1 MIDEVEVPESVYNS
15 NAIENSTLT
24 LEETERILLE
34 QVLSRNVS
42 VREIFEA
49 KNLARVTEYKRT
61 KAKDSELSK
70 DLILLL
76 HQMLIGGINDDI
88 AGRFREQG
96 EYVRVGT
103 HIAPAP
109 EHVERMIDEILVEYS
124 SDLGSYCLDKIARF
138 HLDFETIHPFCD
150 GNGRLG
156 RVLINFQL
164 IQLGLPRLII
174 RNSEKERYYQ
184 AFRDYE
190 GRQVTRTMEDILAL
204 ALVESLHKRLSYLQ
218 GEAII
223 RLSDYIKQ
231 HGLSAPA
238 VTNAARRQTIPAF
251 REKGVWKIGEGVR
264 SMNNS
269 NAVRSSRDGD
279 QFHYLWAARRCLR
292 LLSPTDDL
300 VAISIEEPSARET
313 RLGESLEAGVDQID
327 VGEYYGSENLQEA
340 TLVRYIQLKHST
352 QNPTVAWTS
361 SGLEKT
367 IRGFSER
374 YQEFE
379 KCNDFTA
386 CIEFCFISNRPI
398 SVNLMEAVEDAASET
413 SSRHPNILK
422 KLEDFTS
429 LNGERL
435 SAFCRLLKLK
445 GGQGGLLASAG
456 RPSPRN

>member
-1 MIDEVEVPESVYNS
+1 MATTQPIKSRIQNLKRAYDISRQGKESLLSMIDEVEIPESVYNS

-34 QVLSRNVS
+34 QMLSRNVS

-61 KAKDSELSK
+61 KAKDSELTK

-76 HQMLIGGINDDI
+76 HQMLIGGINDAI

-190 GRQVTRTMEDILAL
+190 GRQTTRTMEDIMAL

-251 REKGVWKIGEGVR
+251 REKGVWKIG
-264 SMNNS
+264 
-269 NAVRSSRDGD
+269 A
-279 QFHYLWAARRCLR
+279 
-292 LLSPTDDL
+292 
-300 VAISIEEPSARET
+300 
-313 RLGESLEAGVDQID
+313 
-327 VGEYYGSENLQEA
+327 
-340 TLVRYIQLKHST
+340 
-352 QNPTVAWTS
+352 
-361 SGLEKT
+361 
-367 IRGFSER
+367 
-374 YQEFE
+374 EFVYR
-379 KCNDFTA
+379 T
-386 CIEFCFISNRPI
+386 
-398 SVNLMEAVEDAASET
+398 
-413 SSRHPNILK
+413 
-422 KLEDFTS
+422 
-429 LNGERL
+429 
-435 SAFCRLLKLK
+435 
-445 GGQGGLLASAG
+445 
-456 RPSPRN
+456 

>member
-1 MIDEVEVPESVYNS
+1 MATTQPIRNRIQDLKRAYDTLRQGKVSLLSMIDEVEVPESVYNS

-34 QVLSRNVS
+34 QTLSRNVS
-42 VREIFEA
+42 VREVFEA

-70 DLILLL
+70 DLMLLL
-76 HQMLIGGINDDI
+76 HQILIGGINDAI

-109 EHVERMIDEILVEYS
+109 EHVERMIDAILIEYS
-124 SDLGSYCLDKIARF
+124 SDLGSYFLDKIARF

-190 GRQVTRTMEDILAL
+190 GRQTTRTMEDILAL

-238 VTNAARRQTIPAF
+238 VTNTARRQTIPAF
-251 REKGVWKIGEGVR
+251 REKGVWKIG
-264 SMNNS
+264 
-269 NAVRSSRDGD
+269 
-279 QFHYLWAARRCLR
+279 
-292 LLSPTDDL
+292 
-300 VAISIEEPSARET
+300 
-313 RLGESLEAGVDQID
+313 AGFV
-327 VGEYYGSENLQEA
+327 YRA
-340 TLVRYIQLKHST
+340 
-352 QNPTVAWTS
+352 
-361 SGLEKT
+361 
-367 IRGFSER
+367 
-374 YQEFE
+374 
-379 KCNDFTA
+379 
-386 CIEFCFISNRPI
+386 
-398 SVNLMEAVEDAASET
+398 
-413 SSRHPNILK
+413 
-422 KLEDFTS
+422 
-429 LNGERL
+429 
-435 SAFCRLLKLK
+435 
-445 GGQGGLLASAG
+445 
-456 RPSPRN
+456 

>member
-1 MIDEVEVPESVYNS
+1 MATTQPIRNRIQDLKRAYDTLRQGKESLLSMIDEVEVPESVYNS

-34 QVLSRNVS
+34 QMLSRNVS
-42 VREIFEA
+42 VREVFEA

-76 HQMLIGGINDDI
+76 HQMLIGGINDAI
-88 AGRFREQG
+88 AGRFREQE

-109 EHVERMIDEILVEYS
+109 EHVERMIDEILVGYS
-124 SDLGSYCLDKIARF
+124 SDLGSYFLDKIARF

-156 RVLINFQL
+156 RILINFQL

-190 GRQVTRTMEDILAL
+190 DRQTTRTMEDILAL

-218 GEAII
+218 GEVII

-251 REKGVWKIGEGVR
+251 REKGVWKIGEGFVYR
-264 SMNNS
+264 
-269 NAVRSSRDGD
+269 A
-279 QFHYLWAARRCLR
+279 
-292 LLSPTDDL
+292 
-300 VAISIEEPSARET
+300 
-313 RLGESLEAGVDQID
+313 
-327 VGEYYGSENLQEA
+327 
-340 TLVRYIQLKHST
+340 
-352 QNPTVAWTS
+352 
-361 SGLEKT
+361 
-367 IRGFSER
+367 
-374 YQEFE
+374 
-379 KCNDFTA
+379 
-386 CIEFCFISNRPI
+386 
-398 SVNLMEAVEDAASET
+398 
-413 SSRHPNILK
+413 
-422 KLEDFTS
+422 
-429 LNGERL
+429 
-435 SAFCRLLKLK
+435 
-445 GGQGGLLASAG
+445 
-456 RPSPRN
+456 